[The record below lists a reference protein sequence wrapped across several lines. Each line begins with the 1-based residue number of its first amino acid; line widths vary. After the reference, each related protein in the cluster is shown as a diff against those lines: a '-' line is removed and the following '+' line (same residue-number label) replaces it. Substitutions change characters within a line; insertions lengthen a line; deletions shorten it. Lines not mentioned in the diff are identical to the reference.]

1 MRQRLTQFLARWGAK
16 GLLLGLVGCVEPYL
30 PDVINAPNRYLVVD
44 GFINGN
50 GATRIKLSR
59 TENVAATALPPVEKG
74 AKLFIVDNTGQ
85 RYALTEKTSGNYQSD
100 SLLLNASRQYQLRI
114 TTADNVT
121 YQSDAT
127 TLKVSPPIDKLG
139 FQVVDN
145 QVQLVLS
152 AHDASAQSRYYSW
165 SFSETWQF
173 DAAFESVLE
182 YYPKLNGPGHLLMDV
197 RTTPIHT
204 CWRTERPTTIAQ
216 TTSIQ
221 LSQDAITDYVVR
233 SFPDRAERVKVRY
246 SVLVSQYTETP
257 EEFAYRELLRKNTEA
272 VGGVNDP
279 LPVQLTGNV
288 HRLDNAAEPVLG
300 FVGAHTVQAQRIFIN
315 KADLPARA
323 PTYYDTPY
331 TACGESY
338 LYFCDPQ
345 GTCDMLGVFRL
356 FASPDYVPLD
366 YTTTPSAGIISASA
380 DCADCRR
387 RGTTTKPSF
396 W

>member
-1 MRQRLTQFLARWGAK
+1 MRQPLFDFVVRWGAR
-16 GLLLGLVGCVEPYL
+16 GALLGLAGCVDAYL
-30 PDVINAPNRYLVVD
+30 PDIINAPNRYLVVD

-50 GATRIKLSR
+50 GVTRIKLSR
-59 TENVAATALPPVEKG
+59 TENVAATAAPPVEKG

-100 SLLLNASRQYQLRI
+100 SLLLAASRQYQLRI
-114 TTADNVT
+114 TTADNAT

-127 TLKVSPPIDKLG
+127 VLKVTPPIDKLG
-139 FQVVDN
+139 FRVASN

-152 AHDASAQSRYYSW
+152 THDASAQSRYYSW
-165 SFSETWQF
+165 SLVETWQF
-173 DAAFESVLE
+173 NAGLESTLE
-182 YYPKLNGPGHLLMDV
+182 YYPKLNGPNHSLMDT
-197 RTTPIHT
+197 RTTPIYT
-204 CWRTERPTTIAQ
+204 CWRTEQPTTIAQ
-216 TTSIQ
+216 TTTSQ

-233 SFPDRAERVKVRY
+233 SFSDRAERVKVRY

-272 VGGVNDP
+272 VGTVNDP

-300 FVGAHTVQAQRIFIN
+300 FVGAHTVQAQRLFIN
-315 KADLPARA
+315 KADLPAHA

-331 TACGESY
+331 TTCGESY
-338 LYFCDPQ
+338 LYFCDDQ
-345 GTCDMLGVFRL
+345 GTCDVAGVIKL

-366 YTTTPSAGIISASA
+366 YTTVPRAGISSASA